1 MALPLEGPLQR
12 GRGVRGHYVYW
23 LVMPMPTAATVA
35 RTGVKTP
42 RDFDRTSFR
51 DVCIEAHTFN
61 GIDMA
66 ETVCFL
72 EPHANGDPHLN
83 LLGDLFLH
91 SFRTPPQPPVAIPC
105 SFSCAAAPEATSRIR
120 NRMRGRPSSTTC
132 PRHPFARQPSAQPPA
147 ATAYGARAAL
157 TAPLHSLLRV
167 PPPARRNVAPS
178 SETIPPCCH
187 TPTPKQQQFFSA
199 SVHAVQV
206 EASSRTPACSPQ
218 GPRQLRKQ
226 PAHLA
231 RRSGVRLRRF

>member
-1 MALPLEGPLQR
+1 M
-12 GRGVRGHYVYW
+12 RGHYVYW

-91 SFRTPPQPPVAIPC
+91 SFR
-105 SFSCAAAPEATSRIR
+105 AP
-120 NRMRGRPSSTTC
+120 
-132 PRHPFARQPSAQPPA
+132 PPA
-147 ATAYGARAAL
+147 ACGHPVLLFLRRRPRSNQPHPQPHAGAAL
-157 TAPLHSLLRV
+157 LDHLPPPPLRPSAIRTAASCDGLRSARGSDRPPSFAAPRASARPTKRGPLLRDNPSLLSH
-167 PPPARRNVAPS
+167 PDP
-178 SETIPPCCH
+178 ETTTVLQC
-187 TPTPKQQQFFSA
+187 
-199 SVHAVQV
+199 
-206 EASSRTPACSPQ
+206 ER
-218 GPRQLRKQ
+218 PRST
-226 PAHLA
+226 
-231 RRSGVRLRRF
+231 SGSQ